1 VGVSDELSPRARAI
15 LDAAERLAGGQPSP
29 PAAPAPAPPPAS
41 DSPPATAA
49 QLAALAE
56 QVRLTIETVRTRM
69 DELTARVDAL
79 AAQLA
84 TPPAPS
90 PPPTPGADDAPR
102 LLAVELAVA
111 GATRADVDARL
122 RERFGVS
129 STAELLDE
137 VFGVGSAPS
146 ARLPWGGGA
155 AGVS

>member
-1 VGVSDELSPRARAI
+1 VSDELSPRARAI
-15 LDAAERLAGGQPSP
+15 LDAAERLAGGQPAP
-29 PAAPAPAPPPAS
+29 PAAPAPASAPAS
-41 DSPPATAA
+41 DAPSATAA

-56 QVRLTIETVRTRM
+56 QVRLTVETVRTRM

-79 AAQLA
+79 AAQLGA
-84 TPPAPS
+84 PAAPQPPS
-90 PPPTPGADDAPR
+90 PPTPGADDAPR

-155 AGVS
+155 A